1 MRIQKAELAQK
12 INKLKG
18 VVPKKSNI
26 PVLQGLLVK
35 DGYLIANNLEMAIKA
50 KAEGMEGENF
60 IIPAKAFD
68 LINSLPEGDVEIIQG
83 KKNIT
88 IKAQKIKNRYQT
100 MDPEEFPLSEVQSE
114 EGDEITVNGKALL
127 ESMRRVSYAI
137 PVQHPNPVMAAM
149 CLQAEGG
156 KLNFVGLDGHA
167 LAWDKVDYE
176 GEFTLLIPKT
186 TVERIIALGITGD
199 VAIRHNRTSAVFVTD
214 EYEIHTRLVEGNY
227 FKYQQ
232 MFRELPLNTSIN
244 KDEFLDAMVRAKMCT
259 SEKCPVKFALS
270 GTTLDISIRDSTADY
285 NETVFLQEEL
295 PEDMVIGF
303 NARLVVEALKVFDC
317 NNIGISLGGPKMPMI
332 LQDGNFK
339 SIVLPVMI
347 YV

>member
-1 MRIQKAELAQK
+1 MRIQKAEFAQK

-18 VVPKKSNI
+18 VVPKKTNTPI
-26 PVLQGLLVK
+26 LQGILVK

-50 KAEGMEGENF
+50 RAGGTEGENF

-68 LINSLPEGDVEIIQG
+68 IINSLPEGDVEITQG

-100 MDPEEFPLSEVQSE
+100 MDPEEFPLSEMQGG

-127 ESMRRVSYAI
+127 DSMRRVSYAI
-137 PVQHPNPVMAAM
+137 PAQHTNPVMAAM

-156 KLNFVGLDGHA
+156 KLNFVGMDGHA
-167 LAWDKVDYE
+167 LAWDKMDYD
-176 GEFTLLIPKT
+176 GDFTLLIPKAAT
-186 TVERIIALGITGD
+186 ERIISMGITGD
-199 VAIRHNRTSAVFVTD
+199 VSIRHNNKSAVFVTD

-232 MFRELPLNTSIN
+232 MFWEMPLNTSTN
-244 KDEFLDAMVRAKMCT
+244 KDEFLNAMVRAKMCM
-259 SEKCPVKFALS
+259 SESSPVKFALS
-270 GTTLDISIRDSTADY
+270 GTALDISIKDATTDY
-285 NETVFLQEEL
+285 SETLSL
-295 PEDMVIGF
+295 NAGLAEDMVIGF
-303 NARLVVEALKVFDC
+303 NARLVVDALKVFDC
-317 NNIGISLGGPKMPMI
+317 NNVGISLGGPKMPMI
-332 LQDGNFK
+332 LQDGDFK

-347 YV
+347 